1 MPVRTVCCA
10 RLAAEGGKRAGFYV
24 ACPAASPT
32 GAGDGSRLHSF
43 ISDDSI
49 IACLL
54 DTTRWCRAAIVYQ
67 GERRGA
73 KDKHTNG
80 VHNEAKVPLDFP
92 PHRKSFPKTT
102 RHILLVF
109 DSPQLYSTDHPGVRT
124 ALLLVFVTNFCEPAR
139 VHPRSIPEPS
149 PRCRR
154 ATPLLVHGPLR
165 FSPRTATQR
174 PHRHRRPI

>member
-1 MPVRTVCCA
+1 MGVRMECCKGGFASRAPYSTASAVAGRRPSGGLPARCHVLHASQYSAYAIGSRSFDNHTDGPSGPLVPVRTVCCA

-67 GERRGA
+67 GERRSA

-92 PHRKSFPKTT
+92 TQRKSFPNTT
-102 RHILLVF
+102 
-109 DSPQLYSTDHPGVRT
+109 
-124 ALLLVFVTNFCEPAR
+124 
-139 VHPRSIPEPS
+139 
-149 PRCRR
+149 
-154 ATPLLVHGPLR
+154 
-165 FSPRTATQR
+165 
-174 PHRHRRPI
+174 